1 MELAE
6 FSYIIQYREGRD
18 NVPDSFT
25 HAHCLAVPSKLKL
38 EDIHAQLCHP
48 GGTRIL
54 HFIRTRNLPF
64 STEEVK
70 AVCSNCRICA
80 QLKPKF
86 YRSQQNKLIKSTSPL
101 ERMSVDFK
109 GPLPSSTCN
118 KYFLT
123 VVDEFSR
130 FPFVIPCPD
139 VSAATLIKCLDSIFS
154 LCGIPACTS
163 PGHDIKLFG
172 VDGTPSALVGIYQ
185 GEGSL

>member
-1 MELAE
+1 MENI
-6 FSYIIQYREGRD
+6 FKNNVHKPYD
-18 NVPDSFT
+18 NLPMQN
-25 HAHCLAVPSKLKL
+25 KYKL
-38 EDIHAQLCHP
+38 EDIHTQLCHP
-48 GGTRIL
+48 GVTHLL

-70 AVCSNCRICA
+70 AVCSSCKICA

-86 YRSQQNKLIKSTSPL
+86 FQRQQNQLIKSTRPM

-109 GPLPSSTCN
+109 GPLPSSTRN

-139 VSAATLIKCLDSIFS
+139 VSAATVIKCLDSIFS
-154 LCGIPACTS
+154 LCGM
-163 PGHDIKLFG
+163 PGFIHSDRGAAFM
-172 VDGTPSALVGIYQ
+172 
-185 GEGSL
+185 SLELTNYLSSR